1 MKLKTLV
8 IVSIVM
14 LSMVTLTYAQGRG
27 LGKGRGWGRGYCRYL
42 QVQGNTPIAVE
53 GKILRIEEFTSGTGQ
68 YGKGLHLF
76 MNYNG
81 KESEIHMGPAEWF
94 NTQGFPLKKGD
105 TIRVKAYQGLYNG
118 NPALFATEISDIK
131 GSSIVTLR
139 DQYGAPMWRR
149 SLDPSQR
156 LYRNRRNGWG
166 RGRGWSRGYSRG
178 YGRSYSRGPGWD
190 YN

>member
-27 LGKGRGWGRGYCRYL
+27 WGRGCYRYL
-42 QVQGNTPIAVE
+42 QVQGNTPIMVE
-53 GKILRIEEFTSGTGQ
+53 GKILRIEEFTSGIGQ

-81 KESEIHMGPAEWF
+81 KESEIHMGPVEWF
-94 NTQGFPLKKGD
+94 NAQGFPLKKGD
-105 TIRVKAYQGLYNG
+105 TVKVKAFKGVYNG
-118 NPALFATEISDIK
+118 NPALFAAEISDIK
-131 GSSIVTLR
+131 GSSLVTLR

-149 SLDPSQR
+149 SLDPNQR
-156 LYRNRRNGWG
+156 LYRNRKDGWG
-166 RGRGWSRGYSRG
+166 RGRGYGRGYGMGYGRGCGRG
-178 YGRSYSRGPGWD
+178 YGRGPGWG